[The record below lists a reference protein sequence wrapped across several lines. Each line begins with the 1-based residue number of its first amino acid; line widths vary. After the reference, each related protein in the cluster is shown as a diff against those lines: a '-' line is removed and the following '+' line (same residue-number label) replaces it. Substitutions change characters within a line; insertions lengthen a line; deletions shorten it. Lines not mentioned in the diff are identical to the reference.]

1 MRTLSILVSN
11 NYNMIQN
18 MRRANIDDMVQ
29 SMRRANDDNNYDTMN
44 KKSMNY

>member
-1 MRTLSILVSN
+1 
-11 NYNMIQN
+11 